1 MSHPATARLFIAL
14 DLPSALRQEL
24 SSWARCALRAAASQP
39 PEPVVRRGRRGARP
53 EHRAAGRLHGIR
65 TLDAEVMH
73 VTLTFLGSRPVEE
86 IGSLCSIV
94 ESCIAPQMD
103 EVSLGAPLW
112 LPTRRPRALAVELHD
127 DHGCLADLHRTLE
140 SDLRAAGLVAVAPT
154 HGAGHRT
161 FRPHVTVARLRH
173 GAVPGDRMLEPT
185 PRRAFLPQR
194 LVLYRSWLSPEG
206 ASYEPLA
213 FSMVAPEEPGAQ
225 AA

>member
-1 MSHPATARLFIAL
+1 MSHPVTARLFIAL

-39 PEPVVRRGRRGARP
+39 PEPVARRGRRGARP

-65 TLDAEVMH
+65 TLDAESMH
-73 VTLTFLGSRPVEE
+73 VTLAFLGSRPVEE
-86 IGSLCSIV
+86 IGPLCGVV
-94 ESCIAPQMD
+94 ESCAAVGMG
-103 EVSLGAPLW
+103 EVSIGAPLW

-127 DHGCLADLHRTLE
+127 DDSCLAELHRTLE
-140 SDLRAAGLVAVAPT
+140 GDLRAAGLVSAAPT
-154 HGAGHRT
+154 LGAGHRA
-161 FRPHVTVARLRH
+161 FRPHVTVARLRQ
-173 GAVPGDRMLEPT
+173 GAVPRERMLEPT
-185 PRRAFLPQR
+185 PRRAFLPER

-213 FSMVAPEEPGAQ
+213 FSAIALEERGAQ